1 MQSTGAH
8 TTFFFKGVLCAVLL
22 LGSLAHLVLQQN
34 CGCHEKLTSH
44 MKPCTCH
51 AKSCQHKR
59 PKNDDCLTKRTHR
72 GLQKSLQN
80 HPILCVPRNMY
91 FFSASDFEQPLRRT
105 CVPKKKLKRERT
117 SGREL
122 PVASFCAKIAKNG
135 NSWNNFAERADKL
148 SRRHIALPQPNPCF
162 SMTVIAP
169 SVTTIWDIWGKMTPS
184 LIVNHI
190 DSLRGRIHV
199 LLLI

>member
-34 CGCHEKLTSH
+34 CSCHEKLTRH

-72 GLQKSLQN
+72 GLQKSLQD
-80 HPILCVPRNMY
+80 HPILCVPHNMY

-105 CVPKKKLKRERT
+105 CVPKKNLSENAPPEESSPWPVFVRELQKMET
-117 SGREL
+117 SGTFSPRGPTNL
-122 PVASFCAKIAKNG
+122 AADASRYLNRTRVF
-135 NSWNNFAERADKL
+135 L
-148 SRRHIALPQPNPCF
+148 
-162 SMTVIAP
+162 
-169 SVTTIWDIWGKMTPS
+169 
-184 LIVNHI
+184 
-190 DSLRGRIHV
+190 
-199 LLLI
+199 